1 MICVCVCVCVC
12 MFNLE
17 LVEKIDLKAEEHED
31 KKSWEIQ
38 LNLAAVTNTA
48 NVFINLKQH

>member
-1 MICVCVCVCVC
+1 MLWCSGFVCVC

-31 KKSWEIQ
+31 KKSWEI
-38 LNLAAVTNTA
+38 
-48 NVFINLKQH
+48 